1 MVSTLIFMMFFLSSL
16 LSLSPSNLSCRRPS
30 SSQRIKRV
38 YFLIFIL
45 CSVPVLTL
53 LFFSFLLFS
62 FLLFSFLLF
71 SFLLFSFLLFYF
83 LFFSFL
89 FFSFTFFF
97 LPSSTS
103 FSFLFFPFLSFFSF
117 LFLLL
122 FLSRCGVVNNEGFE
136 SRLVVLSGTMPIYF
150 KAVQVVRYI

>member
-62 FLLFSFLLF
+62 FLLFSI
-71 SFLLFSFLLFYF
+71 LLFYF

-103 FSFLFFPFLSFFSF
+103 FSFLFFPFLFFFPFSF
-117 LFLLL
+117 TLPLPLWC
-122 FLSRCGVVNNEGFE
+122 SE
-136 SRLVVLSGTMPIYF
+136 
-150 KAVQVVRYI
+150 